1 MDEFSCNPSNAV
13 NHYENQFNVISPEQK
28 NYFRSSRSSIKVSV
42 TDPKRKGEGIRQY
55 TIYKVNTISKD
66 ADGQVVKLS
75 VSRRYSDFDWL
86 HQRLFIDFKGIL
98 IPPLP
103 EKSAFNRF
111 STAFIHERRRGLEL
125 FLTRVVMHPH
135 IGRSEHVKLFL
146 SGDDESMLAIRER
159 RQSMNTAEVV
169 AFIKESVQNIS
180 NIFGKGRDKTENDE
194 KCQQVSNYIWELHRN
209 LASIQNN
216 CEYLLQSDKDLSRS
230 WFQFHQKFKELAML
244 ETIQENDTTGE
255 LLNELSLV
263 GEKLSNL
270 MIERA
275 EASNLALR
283 EPMKD
288 FVRTTESAKT
298 MMKTRSTA
306 LINYNNSLSNI
317 EDKRSK
323 LNAIEGIAAK
333 EDAIIALE
341 KSLVIAQMDVDQYAE
356 ELHRVTGSCIT
367 EFDIFK
373 NHKRTNMRKM
383 VIDFCKSQIDFAQ
396 KEQEIW
402 TSFYNTLV

>member
-1 MDEFSCNPSNAV
+1 MDVFSCNPSNAV
-13 NHYENQFNVISPEQK
+13 NHYENPFNVRSPEQK
-28 NYFRSSRSSIKVSV
+28 NYFGSCPNSIKVSV
-42 TDPKRKGEGIRQY
+42 TDPERKGEGIRQY
-55 TIYKVNTISKD
+55 TTYKVNTVSMD
-66 ADGQVVKLS
+66 DDGQVIKLS

-86 HQRLFIDFKGIL
+86 HQRLFIDFKGVL

-111 STAFIHERRRGLEL
+111 SPAFIHERRRGLEL
-125 FLTRVVMHPH
+125 FLTRVVMHSQ

-146 SGDDESMLAIRER
+146 SGDDESMLTIRER

-169 AFIKESVQNIS
+169 AFIKESLQNIS
-180 NIFGKGRDKTENDE
+180 NIFGKVRDKTENDE
-194 KCQQVSNYIWELHRN
+194 KCHEVGNYIWELHRN

-216 CEYLLQSDKDLSRS
+216 CEYLLQSDKDLSKS
-230 WFQFHQKFKELAML
+230 WFQFYQRFKQLAML
-244 ETIQENDTTGE
+244 ETIQENEALGE
-255 LLNELSLV
+255 LLNELALV
-263 GEKLSNL
+263 GEQLSNL
-270 MIERA
+270 MVNRA

-306 LINYNNSLSNI
+306 LVNYNNSLSNI
-317 EDKRSK
+317 EDKRNK
-323 LNAIEGIAAK
+323 LNAIEGVAAK

-341 KSLVIAQMDVDQYAE
+341 KSLVIAQMDVDRDAE
-356 ELHRVTGSCIT
+356 ELYRVTGSCLN

-373 NHKRTNMRKM
+373 NNKRTNMRKM

-396 KEQEIW
+396 KEQKIW
-402 TSFYNTLV
+402 SSFYNTLV